1 MNYNLT
7 LIKSNS
13 RLISATLLYIMIF
26 SFILAVYEHGVIVLP
41 CFTGIPAALLFYRYI
56 ERHCYHAIPFILLHL
71 VPFPVIYLFP
81 FPGPYYHYVYYAF
94 LTVESLRSFTVWKNS
109 GEKPYSGTPW
119 GLFAFTVVLYTISAG
134 YQMTRLSTLI
144 YYCGT
149 ALIMVHFFRLSLEG
163 ISNTLSKTQHATSV
177 PVRKMILIN
186 IMTTMFVSLILLI
199 IAIAV
204 HVFKLDSFLRD
215 LGSLVVQICR
225 VVFRFLSYIV
235 TIIRAIFSVDSH
247 IDSSF
252 EWNLDETLEYFQEPS
267 LLARIIDGLFIII
280 ALFVLLY
287 LLYRAISRIVH
298 IFFLRY
304 AQNAD
309 QIVQLNN
316 ADEKTVKKK
325 EKGRLWEKVKNFF
338 YKDNRTR
345 IRYLYKI
352 KIKSFNGD
360 IYQKSDTPASIAEK
374 VENLYS
380 EDIRSLTEVY
390 EKARYSNETITL
402 EDVQKG
408 NDPC

>member
-26 SFILAVYEHGVIVLP
+26 AFILTVYEHGVIEAI
-41 CFTGIPAALLFYRYI
+41 CFLGIPAALLFYRYI

-71 VPFPVIYLFP
+71 VPFPVVYLFP

-94 LTVESLRSFTVWKNS
+94 LTVECLRSFTVWKNS

-119 GLFAFTVVLYTISAG
+119 GLFALTAVLYTISAG
-134 YQMTRLSTLI
+134 YQMTGLSILI

-149 ALIMVHFFRLSLEG
+149 ALIIVHFFRLSLEG
-163 ISNTLSKTQHATSV
+163 VSNTLSQTQHATSI
-177 PVRKMILIN
+177 PVRKMILIS
-186 IMTTMFVSLILLI
+186 IMTTSFVSLLLLI

-204 HVFKLDSFLRD
+204 HVFKLDSFLHD
-215 LGSLVVQICR
+215 LGNLVVQICR
-225 VVFRFLSYIV
+225 IVFRLLSYIV
-235 TIIRAIFSVDSH
+235 AIIRAIFSVDSH
-247 IDSSF
+247 IDSSY
-252 EWNLDETLEYFQEPS
+252 EWDLDEALEYFQEPS
-267 LLARIIDGLFIII
+267 LLARIIDGFLILIT
-280 ALFVLLY
+280 LLCLLY
-287 LLYRAISRIVH
+287 LLYRAISRIVRT
-298 IFFLRY
+298 FLLHY

-309 QIVQLNN
+309 QIIQLSD
-316 ADEKTVKKK
+316 ADENTVKKK

-345 IRYLYKI
+345 IRYLYKM

-360 IYQKSDTPASIAEK
+360 IYQKSDTPANIAEK
-374 VENLYS
+374 VESLYS
-380 EDIRSLTEVY
+380 EDIHSLTEVY